1 MGAAC
6 GRSAAFDDEC
16 PVCLEPLGRR
26 GALVLAC
33 GHRMHAACLLQWQ
46 QRAPCA
52 ARAAAG
58 TCCVCGDADDDTSS
72 LPLAA
77 AKGSLSAC
85 GHHVHHKCL
94 ERWLELRASA
104 TCPLCRAV
112 V

>member
-6 GRSAAFDDEC
+6 GRPAAPGDEC
-16 PVCLEPLGRR
+16 PVCLEPLKRR
-26 GALVLAC
+26 GVPVLAC
-33 GHRMHAACLLQWQ
+33 GHRLHASCLLQWQ

-58 TCCVCGDADDDTSS
+58 ACRVCGDADDDTS
-72 LPLAA
+72 
-77 AKGSLSAC
+77 SLSAC

-94 ERWLELRASA
+94 ERWLELRATA